1 MVHKN
6 LYFLI
11 ELTARK
17 IRKFGQ
23 EILNKHGINI
33 TIEQWLVLKTVS
45 ENQGINQLKIGELLL
60 KDKPTISRMI
70 RNLVK
75 EGYVIK
81 ETSNTDLRQ
90 FVISLS
96 PQGENLITDLY
107 PIIENIRNQGLS
119 KLTLQE
125 KTELDTLLLKI
136 QNTIDS

>member
-1 MVHKN
+1 MTEKN
-6 LYFLI
+6 IYFQI

-23 EILNKHGINI
+23 DILNQHGINI
-33 TIEQWLVLKTVS
+33 TIEQWLVLKTIS
-45 ENQGINQLKIGELLL
+45 EHEGINQLKIGELLL

-75 EGYVIK
+75 EEYIIK
-81 ETSNTDLRQ
+81 ETSNHDLRQ

-96 PQGENLITDLY
+96 TKGKDLINDLY

-119 KLTLQE
+119 NLSSEEQT
-125 KTELDTLLLKI
+125 TLDTLLLKI
-136 QNTIDS
+136 QDNIKS